1 MKNYKK
7 ILNRILLICGIIGFC
22 FLPAFQDFYIK
33 SYPMDFASLVAD
45 IVLILMIAILSYFP
59 RLRILTIVLAIILIV
74 LLLVKWQ
81 ATYPPVAI
89 IYSIYALAVIWFN
102 VHFK

>member
-59 RLRILTIVLAIILIV
+59 RLRILTIVLAIILM
-74 LLLVKWQ
+74 KN
-81 ATYPPVAI
+81 ARKSPY
-89 IYSIYALAVIWFN
+89 FN
-102 VHFK
+102 AGMDRAKLT

>member
-7 ILNRILLICGIIGFC
+7 ILNRILLICEIIGFC
-22 FLPAFQDFYIK
+22 FLPVFQDFYIK

-81 ATYPPVAI
+81 ATYPSVAI
-89 IYSIYALAVIWFN
+89 IYSIYALVVIWFN

>member
-1 MKNYKK
+1 
-7 ILNRILLICGIIGFC
+7 
-22 FLPAFQDFYIK
+22 
-33 SYPMDFASLVAD
+33 MDFASLVAD

-89 IYSIYALAVIWFN
+89 IYSIYALVVIWNCQIFCVN
-102 VHFK
+102 RFFS

>member
-1 MKNYKK
+1 
-7 ILNRILLICGIIGFC
+7 
-22 FLPAFQDFYIK
+22 
-33 SYPMDFASLVAD
+33 MDFASLVAD

-59 RLRILTIVLAIILIV
+59 RLRILTIVLAIIV

-89 IYSIYALAVIWFN
+89 IYSIYALVVIWFN

>member
-1 MKNYKK
+1 
-7 ILNRILLICGIIGFC
+7 
-22 FLPAFQDFYIK
+22 
-33 SYPMDFASLVAD
+33 MDFASLVAD
-45 IVLILMIAILSYFP
+45 IVLILMIAILSYFL

-81 ATYPPVAI
+81 ATYPSVAI
-89 IYSIYALAVIWFN
+89 IYSIYALVVIWFN